1 MNINISRNN
10 NTNGG
15 TPQACSACK
24 YQRRKCGPT
33 CILAPYFPHER
44 QKQFLNAHKLF
55 GVGKITNMLK
65 NVPLESRDVTM
76 STIVYQADMR
86 ALDPVGGCYRHIQTL
101 QAQVDYF
108 TVELHFVLQQLAI
121 CRAAAASSSSNL
133 HHYNDIVGAGND
145 VNNNINHND
154 DEGVIIPPQHY
165 QHQQHH
171 QPNFVEEQLG
181 DVNMFQPQPQQQMQ
195 PQYVVHDDVGVN
207 PNYVPLQEDLNTW
220 VNSIPLSPLTLQDN
234 KKEEEVDQER
244 VGDDRLT
251 DDQKPVFDL
260 INEMNSSD
268 IVGRST
274 NDPRQQV
281 CISLVHDLF

>member
-10 NTNGG
+10 NSNGG

-65 NVPLESRDVTM
+65 NVPPESRDVTM

-101 QAQVDYF
+101 QAQIDYF

-121 CRAAAASSSSNL
+121 CRAAAASSSSNH
-133 HHYNDIVGAGND
+133 HHYNDIVVNGNVNGIGND
-145 VNNNINHND
+145 DNNNNINHND
-154 DEGVIIPPQHY
+154 DEGVIIPPHHY
-165 QHQQHH
+165 QHQQ
-171 QPNFVEEQLG
+171 NFVEEQLD
-181 DVNMFQPQPQQQMQ
+181 DVNMFQPQQQQQMQ
-195 PQYVVHDDVGVN
+195 PQYVVDDVVGVN

-234 KKEEEVDQER
+234 KKEEDEVDQEP
-244 VGDDRLT
+244 VGDNRLN

-260 INEMNSSD
+260 SNEMNSSD
-268 IVGRST
+268 IVRAMMK
-274 NDPRQQV
+274 RY
-281 CISLVHDLF
+281 CE